1 MMAAEIVFQETRKLL
16 YTTSA

>member
-16 YTTSA
+16 CTTSA